1 MIVGTNAMDPTDAQ
15 WDNTEGMKN
24 YRTFIDKY
32 MPGADIADGNY
43 LFGYTQGMLLEHLIK
58 QCGNDLSRENI
69 IRQAKSLKNVA
80 LPALLPGIS
89 INTSDK
95 INMNYTQLRL
105 QRWTGT
111 RWDLFSQVL
120 DASSE

>member
-1 MIVGTNAMDPTDAQ
+1 MMDATDAQ
-15 WDNTEGMKN
+15 WANNEGMKN
-24 YRTFIDKY
+24 YLAFIKKY
-32 MPGADIADGNY
+32 MPGADVADIFILY
-43 LFGYTQGMLLEHLIK
+43 GYTQGMLLENLIK

-69 IRQAKSLKNVA
+69 VKQAKNLKNLA
-80 LPALLPGIS
+80 LPTLLPGIS
-89 INTSDK
+89 VNTSDK

-111 RWDLFSQVL
+111 RWDLFSKVL